1 MYEVTENQAGQSPAS
16 LTESPQMRVNVILS
30 FNNCDAQ
37 GEHQEIFNLGL
48 PICSSEKDAASFIDR
63 ELFKAVKDECLL
75 RGRDPGQLVKI
86 STCSDW
92 DLFEKVT
99 GKPSLYRLGHQCKW
113 YFGEGQ
119 MGIDF
124 WERRLMQDYGFGIDT
139 QIPVLGAKEILAFL
153 FWQLKQKGPRAER
166 MAEMQDLQP
175 NRSERASPAS

>member
-1 MYEVTENQAGQSPAS
+1 MCEVTENQAGQSQAS

-30 FNNCDAQ
+30 FNKCDAQ

-63 ELFKAVKDECLL
+63 ELFKAIKDECLL

-92 DLFEKVT
+92 DLFERVT
-99 GKPSLYRLGHQCKW
+99 GKPSLYRLGHHCKW

-124 WERRLMQDYGFGIDT
+124 WEKRLMHDYGFGIDA
-139 QIPVLGAKEILAFL
+139 QIPDLGAEEILAL
-153 FWQLKQKGPRAER
+153 LSWQLKQEGLCAER
-166 MAEMQDLQP
+166 MAEMQDLQL
-175 NRSERASPAS
+175 NRSERASLAS